1 MGERG
6 GTVEAVSIRPVCFER
21 EEIVLSSKLNFLR
34 TAAVWNRT
42 MTMARVKI
50 EEIIEQLDSDLRKAL
65 RDAVRRV
72 IPNVDFDERRLFRE
86 FVRAVGRKCSTWET
100 VNDSFVEKN

>member
-1 MGERG
+1 
-6 GTVEAVSIRPVCFER
+6 
-21 EEIVLSSKLNFLR
+21 
-34 TAAVWNRT
+34 

-50 EEIIEQLDSDLRKAL
+50 EKIIEQLDSDLRKAL

>member
-1 MGERG
+1 
-6 GTVEAVSIRPVCFER
+6 
-21 EEIVLSSKLNFLR
+21 
-34 TAAVWNRT
+34 

-50 EEIIEQLDSDLRKAL
+50 EKIIEQLDSDLRKAL

-72 IPNVDFDERRLFRE
+72 IPKVDFDERRLFRE
-86 FVRAVGRKCSTWET
+86 FARAVGRKCSTWET